1 MMHSWLEFIGV
12 DLAGILGGR
21 GDESRRLSWGRR
33 VGPPGERSEGPNGWM
48 HQDATLYGCRS
59 HPRRLCVR
67 LGPAPLPKKGAEPPP
82 QFSVNISRG
91 QTAARKKMAL
101 GMEVGLS
108 PGDVMLDGDPVRPSQ
123 EGAEPQFL
131 ANAYCGQT
139 AAWMKMSLATE
150 VGVGLRDIVFNGD
163 PAPLQ

>member
-1 MMHSWLEFIGV
+1 MTF
-12 DLAGILGGR
+12 
-21 GDESRRLSWGRR
+21 
-33 VGPPGERSEGPNGWM
+33 
-48 HQDATLYGCRS
+48 
-59 HPRRLCVR
+59 
-67 LGPAPLPKKGAEPPP
+67 
-82 QFSVNISRG
+82 
-91 QTAARKKMAL
+91 